1 MPFLSQHNNMYRRT
15 LAFALAV
22 IAGWVFLIVR
32 LFGLQVTE
40 HDKYQSIVI
49 DQLTRE
55 TKTTPE
61 RGKIFDTN
69 MNLLVTNTTVYRVF
83 VSPRAINKYE
93 GEDDVDD
100 EFAPGEISGLITD
113 KLVEVLGVDRAET
126 LEKMTA
132 KNKKGILYQDRTIM
146 KNVEPET
153 AQILREFID
162 ANDLDGLLNL
172 GADSKRYYCYG
183 NLACH
188 LIGFTNSDGDGVY
201 GVEATYNDYLKGTS
215 GKYITARNAIGGDMP
230 FKYESYV
237 GAENGANL
245 VTTIDMRI
253 QYELENQIRAAYE
266 SSQATNRV
274 CGLVMDVNTGGIIA
288 GAVYPDYDCNNPY
301 ELAEYYLKDLDASGL
316 VPGSAEYN
324 QMESN
329 LVFSMWNN
337 KLVSEPYEPGSTF
350 KILTSAIGL
359 EEGVVHVDDMFTCT
373 GHYYV
378 EGYGKT
384 IPCHRTAGH
393 GEMNFARGLQQ
404 SCNPLMMNT
413 VEKIGLHTFYKYFE
427 ALGYTTKTGVDLP
440 GESYG
445 IYHAEKDMHEVELA
459 TYSFGQTFK
468 ATPLQ
473 QLAAICTVAN
483 GGYLV
488 TPHVLKE
495 MVDDDGNVI
504 YSYEAEQKVQ
514 IFSKE
519 TCETLIGI
527 LAEGVA
533 TDGGAKNAYT
543 KGYSVAAKTGTSQ
556 KQDKYVYY
564 DAEGNVVTIKD
575 EWVESDRPYRIGS
588 TVAIA
593 PADDPEIAVIIIVD
607 EPDPAVSGS
616 YGSIVAAPYISNFLS
631 VALPYLGYEPQYTAE
646 ELAKMDAAITHLAG
660 LSVQDATFYITNRK
674 LKFQIIGDGKIVTAQ
689 SPAGGSR
696 LLLESGKVYLY
707 TGSEEPEATIT
718 VPDVMAQSA
727 SNANKAIVNAK
738 LNVKL
743 EGATNYSVGSGA
755 IVIAQSPAAGTVVPP
770 GTMVTITLRHMDGTD

>member
-15 LAFALAV
+15 LIFALAV
-22 IAGWVFLIVR
+22 IIGWVFLILR
-32 LFGLQVTE
+32 LFGLQVKE
-40 HDKYQSIVI
+40 HDHYQSIVI
-49 DQLTRE
+49 NQLTRE

-83 VSPRAINKYE
+83 VSPYDIYNYEHDAENK
-93 GEDDVDD
+93 VS
-100 EFAPGEISGLITD
+100 PGEIGSLIAN
-113 KLVEVLGVDRAET
+113 KVSEVLGVERSEV
-126 LEKMTA
+126 LEQINAT
-132 KNKKGILYQDRTIM
+132 NKDGKLYRDRTIM
-146 KNVEPET
+146 KDVDPET
-153 AQILREFID
+153 AQILRAFIKE
-162 ANDLDGLLNL
+162 NDLDGLLNL

-188 LIGFTNSDGDGVY
+188 LIGFTNADGDGVY
-201 GVEATYNDYLKGTS
+201 GVESTYNDYLKGTS
-215 GKYITARNAIGGDMP
+215 GKYITARNAVGGDMP
-230 FKYESYV
+230 FKFESYV

-324 QMESN
+324 QLQSN

-359 EEGVVHVDDMFTCT
+359 EEGVVHVDDPFTCT
-373 GHYYV
+373 GRYAV
-378 EGYGKT
+378 KGYNGDP

-393 GEMNFARGLQQ
+393 GDMNFARGLQQ

-413 VEKIGLHTFYKYFE
+413 VEKIGRDTFYKYFE
-427 ALGYTTKTGVDLP
+427 ALGYTGKTGVDLP

-445 IYHAEKDMHEVELA
+445 IYHAMKDMNAVELA

-473 QLAAICTVAN
+473 QLTAICTVAN

-504 YSYEAEQKVQ
+504 YSYETEQRVQ
-514 IFSKE
+514 IFSEK
-519 TCETLIGI
+519 TCETLVGI

-556 KQDKYVYY
+556 KQDKWVYY

-575 EWVESDRPYRIGS
+575 EWVESDRPFRIGS

-689 SPAGGSR
+689 SPEGGSR